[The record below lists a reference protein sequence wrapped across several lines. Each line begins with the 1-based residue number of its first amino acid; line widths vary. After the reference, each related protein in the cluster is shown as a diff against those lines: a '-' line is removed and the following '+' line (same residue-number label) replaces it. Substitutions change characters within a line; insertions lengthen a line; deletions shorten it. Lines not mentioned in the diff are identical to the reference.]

1 MRNPSSPTSP
11 STFARLLQLA
21 RRARCR
27 ARLGVLG
34 ALVALCTVVAT
45 AWADEPKPLAFGVF
59 PSLTARQ
66 TVEVY
71 QPLADIIGKR
81 LQRRVVVYSARDFK
95 TFVAR
100 TRAGEY
106 DIVLTAPHLAW
117 LARQDAGYR
126 PLLKYAQ
133 PVHGML
139 VTRADS
145 PFRTIESLR
154 GRTVATADAIA
165 VVVMAVQAELAAR
178 GLRAN
183 VDYQTLDAGT
193 HVNAMMQVI
202 NGRADAA
209 IVGVHPYRLLA
220 ADLRAQLHVVAESPP
235 LSSLMYLTHPRL
247 RDREADAVRQALH
260 EFAATAEGQ
269 AFMQRGGHGGFA
281 EVDGKELRAFR
292 PYALQ
297 AQDMLRAMP

>member
-1 MRNPSSPTSP
+1 VR
-11 STFARLLQLA
+11 ALQRLA
-21 RRARCR
+21 
-27 ARLGVLG
+27 LGL
-34 ALVALCTVVAT
+34 LVALCGAFAT
-45 AWADEPKPLAFGVF
+45 AWADDKKPLAFGVF

-71 QPLADIIGKR
+71 QPLADIIGKK

-100 TRAGEY
+100 TRAGDY

-133 PVHGML
+133 PVYGML

-145 PFRTIESLR
+145 PLQTVESLR
-154 GRTVATADAIA
+154 GRTIATADAIA
-165 VVVMAVQAELAAR
+165 VAVMAVQAELAAR

-183 VDYQTLDAGT
+183 VDYHTLDAGT

-202 NGRADAA
+202 NGRADGA
-209 IVGVHPYRLLA
+209 IIGVHPYRLLA
-220 ADLRAQLHVVAESPP
+220 ADLRAQLRVVTESPR

-247 RDREADAVRQALH
+247 RDREAGAVRQTLYD
-260 EFAATAEGQ
+260 FAATAEGE
-269 AFMQRGGHGGFA
+269 AFMQRGGYGGFA
-281 EVDGKELRAFR
+281 EIDGTELRAFR